1 MNNTILSRKASVC
14 YLRGL
19 LTFALLI
26 FPVIAFAQQETG
38 QIVGTVTDQNE
49 AVVANASVIVKSIDT
64 GREVTVQTS
73 SEGTY
78 TVASLQPG
86 LYDITVKSQGFQD
99 KTDRIQVTVGGKIT
113 ANTQLG
119 VTAQVNTI
127 DIVAGGVAEVN
138 TTDQQISNVVTSKQI
153 LELPTLT
160 RNPYA
165 LVFLSGNISDG
176 DPGGSTGRGVGASI
190 NGQRSSS
197 TDILLDGV
205 ENVDTFVAG
214 IGQQT
219 PLDSVGE
226 FRVITSNFSAENG
239 RASGGIVNAVTRA
252 GTNKFTGSAYEFN
265 RNSRFASN
273 SFENNAR
280 RNPRGQFNRNQFGY
294 AVGGPILK
302 NKLFFFNSTEWTRV
316 RSQNTQTVLVPT
328 AALISASNIN
338 TRNFFTQFGSLEGNV
353 NVDAVIP
360 CSTIFNPQ
368 VNTFCTNNF
377 GANGANFP
385 LLQQVS
391 YSIPADAGGGF
402 PTNSYSTVTRVD
414 YNLTDKTQIFGRY
427 ALESLKPFAGN
438 YDTSPY
444 KGFTIG
450 TTSFN
455 QNALVSITQQF
466 STNFI
471 SQTKVGY
478 SRQTG
483 KNTVGSDPN
492 TPTLSGNF
500 SNPLGLTVFFPGFL
514 SEAPGVGLPTSGTQ
528 HLAQVNEDLTY
539 IAGNHNFRFGGQFI
553 YIRDNKLFPAFQN
566 ASQVLGTSSSQVI
579 NNLLAGKLIS
589 FNAAINPQ
597 GKFPGQTINTPVTP
611 PDFSRSNR
619 YKEYAFYVNDSWRI
633 IPRLTLNLGLRY
645 EYYGVQKNVNPS
657 LESNFFFGTGSTI
670 QERIRTGSVK
680 TSKETGGL
688 WKPDKNNFAPRVG
701 FAYDVFGDGKTSL
714 RGGYGLAY
722 ERNFGNVTFNVIQNP
737 PAYAVLG
744 LVPADTGGI
753 LPIYTTSTGP
763 LAGSGITRVLPRV
776 TLRAVNPNI
785 RNSYAHFYS
794 AAVER
799 EVSRGTVAS
808 ITYSGS
814 AGRDLYSIANIN
826 RAGTGLRFLNS
837 NATGCTGLTATN
849 RLNCQYGNINFRS
862 NDGYSNY
869 NGVTFALD
877 SNDLLGLGLTVT
889 NRYTFSKSRDNLS
902 STFSDGYQG
911 NFALGFLDPFN
922 PSLDYGYSDFDV
934 RHRFVSSF
942 IYDLPVGK
950 KLENEFLKRAL
961 GGFQFTGQVN
971 VQSGTP
977 FTVYDC
983 TNANLTTCIRFTP
996 TGPISLK
1003 ANNSLISTGE
1013 PNTFIFTDLRNQ
1025 TPSTFVDPFSGGT
1038 EAGPFPADMLPRN
1051 SFRGPGNWD
1060 VNLGLYKVI
1069 GLSERFRIQ
1078 LRAEA
1083 FNVFNHSNVSINT
1096 GSLDF
1101 SGTQY
1106 VTASKTGNRN
1116 LQFAVKFLF

>member
-1 MNNTILSRKASVC
+1 MNIKILSRITFRGYIK
-14 YLRGL
+14 GL
-19 LTFALLI
+19 LTFAMLV
-26 FPVIAFAQQETG
+26 FPAFAFAQQETG
-38 QIVGTVTDQNE
+38 QIIGTVTDQNG
-49 AVVANASVIVKSIDT
+49 AVVANASVVVKSVDT
-64 GREVTVQTS
+64 GREITAQTS
-73 SEGTY
+73 SEGVY
-78 TVASLQPG
+78 TVVSLQPG
-86 LYDITVKSQGFQD
+86 FYDITVKSQGFQD
-99 KTDRIQVTVGGKIT
+99 KTERIQVTVGGKIT

-127 DIVAGGVAEVN
+127 DIVAGGVAEIN

-160 RNPYA
+160 RNPYD
-165 LVFLSGNISDG
+165 LVALSGNISDG
-176 DPGGSTGRGVGASI
+176 DPSGSTGRGVGASI

-252 GTNKFTGSAYEFN
+252 GTNNFTGTAYEFN
-265 RNSRFASN
+265 RNSRFTSN
-273 SFENNAR
+273 SFDNNAR
-280 RNPRGQFNRNQFGY
+280 NNPRGQFNRNQFGY
-294 AVGGPILK
+294 SIGGPIVK

-316 RSQNTQTVLVPT
+316 RSQDTQTVLVPT
-328 AALISASNIN
+328 AALIAASNIN
-338 TRNFFTQFGSLEGNV
+338 TRNFFSQYGTLASGVTTKQI
-353 NVDAVIP
+353 IP
-360 CSTIFNPQ
+360 CRSFVGPTSA
-368 VNTFCTNNF
+368 FCTSNF
-377 GANGANFP
+377 GANGGDFP
-385 LLQQVS
+385 LFQQVS
-391 YSIPADAGGGF
+391 FSIPADAGGGF

-414 YNLTDKTQIFGRY
+414 YNLTDRTQIFGRY

-444 KGFTIG
+444 KGFTVG
-450 TTSFN
+450 TTN
-455 QNALVSITQQF
+455 RNHNALISITQTF
-466 STNFI
+466 SPNFI
-471 SQTKVGY
+471 SQTKLGY

-500 SNPLGLTVFFPGFL
+500 GNNFGTVYFPGFL
-514 SEAPGVGLPTSGTQ
+514 SEAPGTGLPTSGTQ
-528 HLAQVNEDLTY
+528 HFAQVNEDLTY

-566 ASQVLGTSSSQVI
+566 ASEVLGTSATQVI
-579 NNLLAGKLIS
+579 GNLLAGKLIS

-597 GKFPGQTINTPVTP
+597 GKFPGQTISTPVSP

-619 YKEYAFYVNDSWRI
+619 YKEYAAYVNDSWRV

-645 EYYGVQKNVNPS
+645 EYYGVQKNVNPA
-657 LESNFFFGTGSTI
+657 LEANFFFGTGSTI
-670 QERIRTGSVK
+670 QERIRNGSVK
-680 TSKETGGL
+680 TSKESGGL

-701 FAYDVFGDGKTSL
+701 FAYDLTGDGKTAI

-744 LVPADTGGI
+744 LTPADTGGI
-753 LPIYTTSTGP
+753 LPIYTTSVGP
-763 LAGSGITRVLPRV
+763 LTGSGINRILPRV
-776 TLRAVNPNI
+776 TLRAVDPNI
-785 RNSYAHFYS
+785 RNAYAHQYS
-794 AAVER
+794 AAFER

-814 AGRDLYSIANIN
+814 KGRDLYSIANIN

-837 NATGCTGLTATN
+837 NATNCPGLTATN
-849 RLNCQYGNINFRS
+849 RLNCQYGNINFRG

-877 SNDLLGLGLTVT
+877 SNNLLGLGLTLT
-889 NRYTFSKSRDNLS
+889 NRYTYAKSRDNLS
-902 STFSDGYQG
+902 STFSDGYQSG
-911 NFALGFLDPFN
+911 FVLGFLDPFN
-922 PSLDYGYSDFDV
+922 PSLDYGYSDSDV
-934 RHRFVSSF
+934 RHRFVTSF
-942 IYDLPVGK
+942 VYDVPVGK
-950 KLENEFLKRAL
+950 NLESGFLKRAL
-961 GGFQFTGQVN
+961 GGFQFVGQVN
-971 VQSGTP
+971 LQTGAP

-983 TNANLTTCIRFTP
+983 TNANLTTCVRFTP
-996 TGPISLK
+996 TGPISFN
-1003 ANNSLISTGE
+1003 ANKGTLVSTGE
-1013 PNTFIFTDLRNQ
+1013 ANTFIYSDLRNQ
-1025 TPSTFVDPFSGGT
+1025 APSTYVDPYSGGT

-1051 SFRGPGNWD
+1051 SFRKPGFWD
-1060 VNLGLYKVI
+1060 VNLGLHKVI
-1069 GLSERFRIQ
+1069 GLTEQFKIQ

-1083 FNVFNHSNVSINT
+1083 FNVFNHSNLFINT

-1101 SGTQY
+1101 SGSPY
-1106 VTASKTGNRN
+1106 VTASKSGNRN

>member
-1 MNNTILSRKASVC
+1 MNTKTLSRIASKC
-14 YLRGL
+14 YLSGL
-19 LTFALLI
+19 LTFALLV
-26 FPVIAFAQQETG
+26 FPLVAFGQQETG
-38 QIVGTVTDQNE
+38 QIIGTVTDQNDA
-49 AVVANASVIVKSIDT
+49 AVPNASIFVKSVNT
-64 GREVTVQTS
+64 GREVTAQAN
-73 SEGTY
+73 SEGIY
-78 TVASLQPG
+78 TVVSLQPG

-99 KTDRIQVTVGGKIT
+99 KTERVQVTVGSKIT

-119 VTAQVNTI
+119 VTTEVNTI
-127 DIVAGGVAEVN
+127 DIVAGGVAEIN

-160 RNPYA
+160 RNPYD

-252 GTNKFTGSAYEFN
+252 GTNNFTGSAYEFN

-280 RNPRGQFNRNQFGY
+280 NNPKGQFNRNQFGY
-294 AVGGPILK
+294 AIGGPILK
-302 NKLFFFNSTEWTRV
+302 NRLFFFNSTEWTRV
-316 RSQNTQTVLVPT
+316 RSQDTQTVLIPT

-338 TRNFFTQFGSLEGNV
+338 TRNFFSQYGALESNVRTQ
-353 NVDAVIP
+353 AVIP
-360 CSTIFNPQ
+360 CRSFVGPTSA
-368 VNTFCTNNF
+368 FCTTNF
-377 GANGANFP
+377 GANGGDFP
-385 LLQQVS
+385 LFQQVS

-427 ALESLKPFAGN
+427 ALERLKPFAGN

-444 KGFTIG
+444 KGFTVG
-450 TTSFN
+450 TTNRN
-455 QNALVSITQQF
+455 QNALISITQAF

-471 SQTKVGY
+471 SQTKIGY

-483 KNTVGSDPN
+483 ENTVGSNPN

-500 SNPLGLTVFFPGFL
+500 GNAFNNVYFPGFL
-514 SEAPGVGLPTSGTQ
+514 SASPGVGLPTSGTQ
-528 HLAQVNEDLTY
+528 HLAQINEDLTY

-566 ASQVLGTSSSQVI
+566 ASQVLGTSATQVI
-579 NNLLAGKLIS
+579 GNLLNGRLVS

-597 GKFPGQTINTPVTP
+597 GKFPGQTISTPVSP

-619 YKEYAFYVNDSWRI
+619 YKEYAAYVNDSWRVF
-633 IPRLTLNLGLRY
+633 PRLTLNLGLRY
-645 EYYGVQKNVNPS
+645 EYYGVQKNVDPS
-657 LESNFFFGTGSTI
+657 LEGNFFFGTGSTI

-680 TSKETGGL
+680 TSTQTGGL
-688 WKPDKNNFAPRVG
+688 WNPDKNNFAPRIG
-701 FAYDVFGDGKTSL
+701 FAYDLTGDGKTSV
-714 RGGYGLAY
+714 RGGYGVAY

-744 LVPADTGGI
+744 LTPADTGGT
-753 LPIYTTSTGP
+753 LPIYTTSAGP
-763 LAGSGITRVLPRV
+763 LAGSGINRVLPRV
-776 TLRAVNPNI
+776 TLRAVNPDI
-785 RNSYAHFYS
+785 RNAYAHFYS
-794 AAVER
+794 AAFER
-799 EVSRGTVAS
+799 EVSQGTVAS
-808 ITYSGS
+808 VTYSGS
-814 AGRDLYSIANIN
+814 TGKDLYSIANIN

-837 NATGCTGLTATN
+837 NATGCAGLTATD
-849 RLNCQYGNINFRS
+849 RLNCQYSNINFRG
-862 NDGYSNY
+862 NDGYSKY

-877 SNDLLGLGLTVT
+877 SNDLLGLGLTLT
-889 NRYTFSKSRDNLS
+889 NRYTFSKSNDNLS
-902 STFSDGYQG
+902 STFSDGNNG
-911 NFALGFLDPFN
+911 SFVLGFLDPFN
-922 PSLDYGYSDFDV
+922 PSLDYGYSDFDI

-950 KLENEFLKRAL
+950 NLENEFLKRAL
-961 GGFQFTGQVN
+961 GGFQFTGQVS

-996 TGPISLK
+996 TGPVSLK
-1003 ANNSLISTGE
+1003 ANKSLISTGE
-1013 PNTFIFTDLRNQ
+1013 ANTFIFTDLRNQ
-1025 TPSTFVDPFSGGT
+1025 TASTFVDPYSGGT
-1038 EAGPFPADMLPRN
+1038 ETGPFPTDMLPRN
-1051 SFRGPGNWD
+1051 SFRGPGFWD
-1060 VNLGLYKVI
+1060 VNLGLYKVV
-1069 GLSERFRIQ
+1069 GLTERFKIQ

-1083 FNVFNHSNVSINT
+1083 FNVFNHSNVFING

-1101 SGTQY
+1101 SGSQY
-1106 VTASKTGNRN
+1106 VTASKGGNRN
-1116 LQFAVKFLF
+1116 LQFAIKFLF

>member
-1 MNNTILSRKASVC
+1 M
-14 YLRGL
+14 
-19 LTFALLI
+19 
-26 FPVIAFAQQETG
+26 
-38 QIVGTVTDQNE
+38 
-49 AVVANASVIVKSIDT
+49 
-64 GREVTVQTS
+64 
-73 SEGTY
+73 
-78 TVASLQPG
+78 
-86 LYDITVKSQGFQD
+86 
-99 KTDRIQVTVGGKIT
+99 
-113 ANTQLG
+113 
-119 VTAQVNTI
+119 
-127 DIVAGGVAEVN
+127 
-138 TTDQQISNVVTSKQI
+138 
-153 LELPTLT
+153 
-160 RNPYA
+160 
-165 LVFLSGNISDG
+165 
-176 DPGGSTGRGVGASI
+176 
-190 NGQRSSS
+190 
-197 TDILLDGV
+197 
-205 ENVDTFVAG
+205 
-214 IGQQT
+214 
-219 PLDSVGE
+219 
-226 FRVITSNFSAENG
+226 
-239 RASGGIVNAVTRA
+239 
-252 GTNKFTGSAYEFN
+252 
-265 RNSRFASN
+265 
-273 SFENNAR
+273 
-280 RNPRGQFNRNQFGY
+280 
-294 AVGGPILK
+294 
-302 NKLFFFNSTEWTRV
+302 
-316 RSQNTQTVLVPT
+316 
-328 AALISASNIN
+328 
-338 TRNFFTQFGSLEGNV
+338 
-353 NVDAVIP
+353 
-360 CSTIFNPQ
+360 
-368 VNTFCTNNF
+368 
-377 GANGANFP
+377 
-385 LLQQVS
+385 
-391 YSIPADAGGGF
+391 
-402 PTNSYSTVTRVD
+402 
-414 YNLTDKTQIFGRY
+414 
-427 ALESLKPFAGN
+427 
-438 YDTSPY
+438 
-444 KGFTIG
+444 
-450 TTSFN
+450 
-455 QNALVSITQQF
+455 
-466 STNFI
+466 
-471 SQTKVGY
+471 
-478 SRQTG
+478 
-483 KNTVGSDPN
+483 
-492 TPTLSGNF
+492 
-500 SNPLGLTVFFPGFL
+500 
-514 SEAPGVGLPTSGTQ
+514 
-528 HLAQVNEDLTY
+528 
-539 IAGNHNFRFGGQFI
+539 
-553 YIRDNKLFPAFQN
+553 
-566 ASQVLGTSSSQVI
+566 
-579 NNLLAGKLIS
+579 
-589 FNAAINPQ
+589 
-597 GKFPGQTINTPVTP
+597 
-611 PDFSRSNR
+611 
-619 YKEYAFYVNDSWRI
+619 
-633 IPRLTLNLGLRY
+633 
-645 EYYGVQKNVNPS
+645 
-657 LESNFFFGTGSTI
+657 
-670 QERIRTGSVK
+670 
-680 TSKETGGL
+680 
-688 WKPDKNNFAPRVG
+688 
-701 FAYDVFGDGKTSL
+701 
-714 RGGYGLAY
+714 
-722 ERNFGNVTFNVIQNP
+722 
-737 PAYAVLG
+737 
-744 LVPADTGGI
+744 PADTGGI

-785 RNSYAHFYS
+785 KNSYAHFYS

-814 AGRDLYSIANIN
+814 DGRDLYSIANIN